1 MTVITFSREAHS
13 GTRDLARLLAERL
26 GYRYVSR
33 DELTAAVNVR
43 SGVERTPQTAETEG
57 RALSFLEQLGEHLS
71 GDRATYRAALKAV
84 ITELAMTDNVVL
96 VGHGAGQFLRDLHT
110 VVRVFVVAPV
120 EDRVARVMAEGETDA
135 ERARRIIDEQD
146 RESAAYLRDLFG
158 IDWLDPHQWDL
169 VINAGRANTEAALD
183 MLATY
188 AASLVRNQAEQ
199 ATLERLQLAG
209 RLEQVLLADPEL
221 GVANLRVRV
230 ETGRVVLE
238 GEALA
243 QEDRARAEAMAR
255 SVAPN
260 APLDNRMVV
269 RPPSSA

>member
-1 MTVITFSREAHS
+1 MAVITFSREAHS
-13 GTRDLARLLAERL
+13 GTRDLARLLADRL

-33 DELTAAVNVR
+33 DELTAAVNAR
-43 SGVERTPQTAETEG
+43 SGLERTPQTAESEG
-57 RALSFLEQLGEHLS
+57 RALSFLEQLGEQLS

-84 ITELAMTDNVVL
+84 VTELAVADNVVM
-96 VGHGAGQFLRDLHT
+96 VGHGAGQVLRDLGT

-135 ERARRIIDEQD
+135 ERARRVIDEQD

-158 IDWLDPHQWDL
+158 INWLDPHQWDL
-169 VINAGRANTEAALD
+169 VINVGRANTEAALD
-183 MLATY
+183 MLAHY
-188 AASLVRNQAEQ
+188 AESLVRNQAEQ
-199 ATLERLQLAG
+199 DTLGRLQLAG
-209 RLEQVLLADPEL
+209 RLEQVLLADPDL

-230 ETGRVVLE
+230 EAGRVVLE

-255 SVAPN
+255 AVAPN
-260 APLDNRMVV
+260 APLDNRLVV
-269 RPPSSA
+269 RPPTSA

>member
-1 MTVITFSREAHS
+1 VTVITFSREAHS
-13 GTRDLARLLAERL
+13 GTRDLARMLAERL

-33 DELTAAVNVR
+33 DELTAAVNAR

-96 VGHGAGQFLRDLHT
+96 VGHGAGQFLRDLQT

-183 MLATY
+183 MLAHY
-188 AASLVRNQAEQ
+188 AESLVRNQAEQ
-199 ATLERLQLAG
+199 ARLERLQLAG
-209 RLEQVLLADPEL
+209 RLEQALLADPDL

-255 SVAPN
+255 AVAPD